1 MKKDSVTNHVSK
13 NTRKELAKTGGKVI
27 FSTTKT
33 SKKNKYSKVRNIYYP
48 RGYDMLELL
57 ILVRPYIRAKYKI
70 SFLLLDILLYLGG
83 KKIFMQSDFGELP
96 KQLTYSSIKNMLDSG
111 HVVILQDGGAL
122 TRHVFTL
129 SSTTKNIL
137 KEFYGLLSGELK
149 FPEGK
154 DNPLTQTKTTIDKK
168 RMALI
173 KKINAAPA
181 PEKHKSSY
189 L

>member
-1 MKKDSVTNHVSK
+1 MKKDSVTNLVSK
-13 NTRKELAKTGGKVI
+13 TTRKELAKNGGKVI
-27 FSTTKT
+27 FNELGN
-33 SKKNKYSKVRNIYYP
+33 SKKNKYSKTRNIYYYK
-48 RGYDMLELL
+48 GYDMLELL
-57 ILVRPYIRAKYKI
+57 IVVRPYIRAKYNI

-83 KKIFMQSDFGELP
+83 KKIFMQADFGELP
-96 KQLTYSSIKNMLDSG
+96 KQLTFSSIKHMLKSG

-129 SSTTKNIL
+129 STTTKNIL

-149 FPEGK
+149 FPEGN
-154 DNPLTQTKTTIDKK
+154 DNPLVRSTATIDKK
-168 RMALI
+168 RMDLI

-181 PEKHKSSY
+181 PEKHKPSY